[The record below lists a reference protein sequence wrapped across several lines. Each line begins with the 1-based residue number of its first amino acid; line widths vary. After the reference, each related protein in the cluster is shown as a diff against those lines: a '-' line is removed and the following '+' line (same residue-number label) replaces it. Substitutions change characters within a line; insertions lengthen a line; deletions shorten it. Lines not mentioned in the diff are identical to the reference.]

1 MKARFAKFHNLP
13 ELMSIFKQTADIQTE
28 DMLHLPVPKANYET
42 VSVKPSQIQ
51 KEMVGELA
59 ERAKKIRDKSVSRF
73 EDNMLNVTNDGRKIA
88 LEPRIINPL
97 LPDFEGSKV
106 NVCAENVYQIW
117 KKGESRKLT
126 QLVFCDLSTPTEKQ
140 AIDMI
145 KNADDEYEVDSKQF
159 SNVYMSMK
167 EKLIE
172 KGVPSNEIAFI
183 HEAKNNTQKKDL
195 FSKVRSGKIRVLI
208 GSTSKMGAG
217 TNVQDKLIAIHDL
230 DCPWRPR
237 DLEQRRGRIVRQG
250 NSNEEVF
257 IFRYVTEETFDSYL
271 YQTIENKQRF
281 ISQVFTSKS
290 PVRVME
296 EIDEMTLDYAE
307 IKALATGNPLIIE
320 RCELEAD
327 ISKLNVLRSG
337 YLNRKHKMEDF
348 IMEFPAKENIY
359 KDLIA
364 AYEKDIEAFEP
375 FKSALEKNPDSF
387 LGTSL
392 GGKFFRTVK
401 EAGEALLKQAQYQDK
416 QIGEYCG
423 FRLSVFREGFD
434 VMLRIKNHA
443 QYKMKLGLNATRNIN
458 KITSILSGI
467 NEIKEDCEKK
477 LETEKKNYEDMQNK
491 VKEPFSQE
499 NELKEKVERLN
510 EITALLVEDDDVIE
524 QNQSEVNVY
533 EKIEIIPQTQRQ
545 EVGIDR

>member
-1 MKARFAKFHNLP
+1 
-13 ELMSIFKQTADIQTE
+13 MSIFKQVADIQTE
-28 DMLHLPVPKANYET
+28 DMLNLPVPKANYET
-42 VSVKPSQIQ
+42 ISVKPSQIQ
-51 KEMVGELA
+51 KEMVGALA

-126 QLVFCDLSTPTEKQ
+126 QLVFCDLSTPSEKQ
-140 AIDMI
+140 TIDMI
-145 KNADDEYEVDSKQF
+145 KNTADEYEVDSKQF
-159 SNVYMSMK
+159 SNVYVSMK

-172 KGVPSNEIAFI
+172 KGIPSNEIAFI

-237 DLEQRRGRIVRQG
+237 DLEQRSGRIVRQG

-348 IMEFPAKENIY
+348 IMEFPSKENIY

-387 LGTSL
+387 LGISL

-434 VMLRIKNHA
+434 VMLRIENHA

-467 NEIKEDCEKK
+467 NTMKEDCEKK
-477 LETEKKNYEDMQNK
+477 LETEKKNYDDMQNK
-491 VKEPFSQE
+491 VKEPFPEE

-510 EITALLVEDDDVIE
+510 EITALLVEDDDKTE
-524 QNQSEVNVY
+524 QNQSEMNTY
-533 EKIEIIPQTQRQ
+533 EKIEVILQSQRQ